1 VNAGRYDEH
10 MVAVTSSGRR
20 LAVNSDA
27 SAIDRKYFAVFG
39 ISLVSLNILTFLY
52 HLSALSI
59 FNIVSNAIS
68 IALIAYSVRT
78 IFRAPRADTASR
90 VFLTVA
96 AVMTV
101 LSLICNLKV
110 ASIADG
116 SKYLSIYVFY
126 AAGRACGG
134 QIRPI
139 ELRCVYVLGALPLI
153 FLVTSSSKVFA
164 GESFFSEVFAYLP
177 NANTAVL
184 YFSALLFAV
193 AQLYGDRII
202 LFQFINALLMNRI
215 GAVLSTVVAVCLW
228 VAFPLR
234 RESIIGLFVVGGV
247 GFIGFLLGAF
257 DRAIGAI
264 DNLWLVFSIEP
275 SQVSSMSFAE
285 LVQLTGSTDLSAFF
299 RLIHWS
305 NVLDLYLSGGIG
317 TLLVGYGAGQTATL
331 TYATLVP
338 HNDYLRILAE
348 YGPFNLTIFVSFLL
362 YIRSGLTTGATKVL
376 FVVLCIYF
384 FSENLLDNFTSMA
397 IYFAYAGRFTA
408 ASRRP
413 VLRAVPKYELIVRGL
428 ADGRAG

>member
-1 VNAGRYDEH
+1 
-10 MVAVTSSGRR
+10 MVAATTSRGR
-20 LAVNSDA
+20 LVKNSEA
-27 SAIDRKYFAVFG
+27 TGIDRQYFAVFG
-39 ISLVSLNILTFLY
+39 LSLVSLNILTFLY

-59 FNIVSNAIS
+59 FNIVSNTIS
-68 IALIAYSVRT
+68 ITLIVYSIRT
-78 IFRAPRADTASR
+78 ILRAPRADAASR
-90 VFLTVA
+90 IFLLA
-96 AVMTV
+96 AVVMTV
-101 LSLICNLKV
+101 LSLICNSKV
-110 ASIADG
+110 ASVADG
-116 SKYLSIYVFY
+116 LKYLSIYVFY

-139 ELRCVYVLGALPLI
+139 ELRCVYALGALPLI

-202 LFQFINALLMNRI
+202 LFQFVNALLMNRI

-228 VAFPLR
+228 IAFPLR
-234 RESIIGLFVVGGV
+234 RESIIGFFVVGGA
-247 GFIGFLLGAF
+247 GLIGFLLGAF

-264 DNLWLVFSIEP
+264 DNLLLVVSIEP
-275 SQVSSMSFAE
+275 SQISSMSFAK

-305 NVLDLYLSGGIG
+305 NVLDLYSTGGIG
-317 TLLVGYGAGQTATL
+317 TLLFGYGAGQTAIL
-331 TYATLVP
+331 TYAALVP

-348 YGPFNLTIFVSFLL
+348 YGPFNLIIFVNFLL
-362 YIRSGLTTGATKVL
+362 YIRSGLTTGATTVL

-408 ASRRP
+408 PASRP
-413 VLRAVPKYELIVRGL
+413 VLEAVPKHDLVVRGL